1 MENAE
6 NKPAEKKT
14 SAVYSKLEHFFENRQ
29 LWLLCAV
36 AVLAFAIRA
45 YYLAITQSQPIW
57 WDEGEYLSAAKHW
70 AFGTPFDVNPQRQPL
85 LPFLLAILLK
95 IGISNESLLKF
106 LVVLLPSV
114 ASVIL
119 LYLFAREVADKRT
132 AIISS
137 FLLAVF
143 WTHIFWTNRFSTDIT
158 GFAFTLLAY
167 FALWKFYS
175 SKQSKWLYIMG
186 ASLGLGFLTR
196 VGGIIPLFVI
206 IAFLLIAENISLLK
220 KHWIFSGLIAFI
232 TIIPYLLWNQLHYN
246 NILAFFPGYFDA
258 AHTSEKLAKP
268 IAWWIFNY
276 FYQYNGLV
284 FLILFLLGLVY
295 LVNLFLGAD
304 IMLKNKDSPLRKDL
318 FLLMTIILP
327 MIFFVFIERNAE
339 DRWLFAMVPA
349 IFITISK
356 GLGYVQDFLA
366 KYNKL
371 LAVLIVVALLAIG
384 TYWELSQADSIIKFK
399 KDSFAP
405 VRGAGL
411 WMKEHSS
418 KDDVLFTNSVPQT
431 AYYSERKINSL
442 PSANTFEQDVARLKP
457 KYMVLSLF
465 DASVPEAYEYPKK
478 YPQMLV
484 PVQAYFADAEQKQAT
499 LIIYEFK
506 Y

>member
-1 MENAE
+1 M
-6 NKPAEKKT
+6 
-14 SAVYSKLEHFFENRQ
+14 
-29 LWLLCAV
+29 
-36 AVLAFAIRA
+36 
-45 YYLAITQSQPIW
+45 
-57 WDEGEYLSAAKHW
+57 
-70 AFGTPFDVNPQRQPL
+70 
-85 LPFLLAILLK
+85 
-95 IGISNESLLKF
+95 
-106 LVVLLPSV
+106 
-114 ASVIL
+114 
-119 LYLFAREVADKRT
+119 
-132 AIISS
+132 
-137 FLLAVF
+137 
-143 WTHIFWTNRFSTDIT
+143 
-158 GFAFTLLAY
+158 
-167 FALWKFYS
+167 
-175 SKQSKWLYIMG
+175 
-186 ASLGLGFLTR
+186 
-196 VGGIIPLFVI
+196 
-206 IAFLLIAENISLLK
+206 
-220 KHWIFSGLIAFI
+220 
-232 TIIPYLLWNQLHYN
+232 
-246 NILAFFPGYFDA
+246 
-258 AHTSEKLAKP
+258 
-268 IAWWIFNY
+268 
-276 FYQYNGLV
+276 
-284 FLILFLLGLVY
+284 LGLVY